1 MAPDESKGHGCLC
14 MCVSGGTHMWIQG
27 GRGLDGRKGRCCP
40 SPDQSG
46 HFSEWACPTL
56 LFLPMAPKEVPMPQ

>member
-1 MAPDESKGHGCLC
+1 MAACACVCLGARTC
-14 MCVSGGTHMWIQG
+14 GFRVEGTWVG
-27 GRGLDGRKGRCCP
+27 ERGDAALAQPRVAT
-40 SPDQSG
+40 SHSG